1 MTAEQRKVKV
11 AQRAH
16 APPFAVMDIT
26 AEANRRKAAGRDVL
40 NLCAGEPATGA
51 SDVVRDRAAA
61 ILASGQLGYT
71 EALGAPALRAEIAAH
86 YARWYDVEIDPAR
99 IAVTTGSSG
108 GFVLAFL
115 AAFDVGDRVALA
127 RPGYPAYRNVLA
139 ALGCEVVELD
149 CGPDVRYQ
157 PTVALLEQLDAP
169 IDGLVLASPANPTGT
184 MIDAIEL
191 AALADWCAAN
201 GVRLISD
208 EIYHG
213 ITYDQ
218 PASPPPDFPPTTASP
233 DVAPMTRPDFLV
245 GTPPTTASADVAP
258 QAPTA
263 PAEAAPATSAR
274 GEPGAVSTM
283 PWRESA
289 PTAARYLDQGAV
301 VVNSFSKF
309 WAMTGWRLGWL
320 VLPDDLLP
328 AVDALAGN
336 VALCP
341 PALAQDAAIAAFSEA
356 GYAAAHANVAR
367 YAVARELV
375 LSRLDELGWR
385 QVAPADGA
393 FYVYADIS
401 ASGLDSRE
409 WCTRLLAEA
418 DVALTPGTD
427 FDPENGHDW
436 VRLSFA
442 SDAVVVGEAIDRI
455 VTWQATL
462 G

>member
-1 MTAEQRKVKV
+1 MTDAAPRLKISS
-11 AQRAH
+11 RAH
-16 APPFAVMDIT
+16 VPPFAVMDII
-26 AEANRRKAAGRDVL
+26 AEANRRRAAGRDVI
-40 NLCAGEPATGA
+40 NLCAGEPASGA
-51 SDVVRDRAAA
+51 SDVVRDRAAQ
-61 ILASGQLGYT
+61 ILAAGQLGYT
-71 EALGAPALRAEIAAH
+71 EALGAPALRAEIAGH
-86 YARWYDVEIDPAR
+86 YERWYGVELDPAR

-127 RPGYPAYRNVLA
+127 RPGYPAYRNVLTS
-139 ALGCEVVELD
+139 LGCEVVEVD
-149 CGPDVRYQ
+149 CGPEVRYQ
-157 PTVALLEQLDAP
+157 PTVAQLERLDAP
-169 IDGLVLASPANPTGT
+169 IDGLVVASPANPTGT
-184 MIDAIEL
+184 MIDAAEL
-191 AALADWCAAN
+191 AALADWCAAH

-213 ITYDQ
+213 ITY
-218 PASPPPDFPPTTASP
+218 ASPAGSPPSFPPTTASG
-233 DVAPMTRPDFLV
+233 A
-245 GTPPTTASADVAP
+245 ASS
-258 QAPTA
+258 
-263 PAEAAPATSAR
+263 AAPS
-274 GEPGAVSTM
+274 GAVRGGA
-283 PWRESA
+283 WRESA
-289 PTAARYLDQGAV
+289 PTAAQYLDRGAV

-320 VLPDDLLP
+320 VLPDDLVDP
-328 AVDALAGN
+328 VDALAGN

-341 PALAQDAAIAAFSEA
+341 PALAQDAAIAAFSDA

-401 ASGLDSRE
+401 GSGLDSRE
-409 WCTRLLAEA
+409 WCARLLAEA

-427 FDPENGHDW
+427 FDPAHGHDW

-442 SDAVVVGEAIDRI
+442 SDAGVVGEALDRI
-455 VTWQATL
+455 VAWQQRS